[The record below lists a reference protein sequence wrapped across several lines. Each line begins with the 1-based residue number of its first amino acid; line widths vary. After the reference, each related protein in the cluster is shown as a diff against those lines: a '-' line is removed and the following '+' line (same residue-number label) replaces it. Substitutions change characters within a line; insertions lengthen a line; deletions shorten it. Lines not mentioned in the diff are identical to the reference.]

1 MTNRKRVETEA
12 VDAEAVEPKAV
23 KVGDTI
29 ELEGNALA
37 VLPDHTVVTVRKAF
51 MVQHEGRHVIDG
63 IEYDATDPRKA
74 EVAPA
79 EDPEV

>member
-1 MTNRKRVETEA
+1 MTNRKRLDTEA
-12 VDAEAVEPKAV
+12 TEAVEPKAV

-29 ELEGNALA
+29 EVEGNALA
-37 VLPDHTVVTVRKAF
+37 VLPDHTVVTIRKAF

-74 EVAPA
+74 EATPA

>member
-1 MTNRKRVETEA
+1 MTNRKRVDTEA
-12 VDAEAVEPKAV
+12 AEAKAV

-29 ELEGNALA
+29 EVEGNALA

-51 MVQHEGRHVIDG
+51 MVQHEGRLVIDG

>member
-1 MTNRKRVETEA
+1 MTNRKRVDTEA
-12 VDAEAVEPKAV
+12 AEAVEPKAV

>member
-1 MTNRKRVETEA
+1 MTNRKRVDTEA
-12 VDAEAVEPKAV
+12 VEAAEAKAV

-29 ELEGNALA
+29 EVEGNALA
-37 VLPDHTVVTVRKAF
+37 VLPDHTVVTIRKAF

-74 EVAPA
+74 EAEVAPD